1 MLKRLLVCLL
11 LTALLTG
18 SAAGAYLPAA
28 EAASP
33 DVYSAGEQITG
44 VGVDVSQFQGDID
57 WGTAARSID
66 FAIIR
71 CYARGQADQKW
82 NVNAAACERLGIPYG
97 AYIYS
102 AAKTDAQ
109 ARSEAEGAL
118 QLLRGGEE
126 SDAHGGSDL

>member
-57 WGTAARSID
+57 WGTAAQSID

-82 NVNAAACERLGIPYG
+82 SVNAAACERLGIPYG
-97 AYIYS
+97 AYVYS

-109 ARSEAEGAL
+109 ARSGGRAAAAARQKPAAAGL
-118 QLLRGGEE
+118 PRSRG
-126 SDAHGGSDL
+126 

>member
-33 DVYSAGEQITG
+33 DVYSAGERITG

-71 CYARGQADQKW
+71 CYARGQADQ
-82 NVNAAACERLGIPYG
+82 NG
-97 AYIYS
+97 ASMPPRVSGS
-102 AAKTDAQ
+102 AFPT
-109 ARSEAEGAL
+109 ARTSTRCQNRRAG
-118 QLLRGGEE
+118 QK
-126 SDAHGGSDL
+126 